1 MAYIACDKHGGQ
13 LASLISHKLYQM
25 IKGTECDSVVG
36 IKTIKYESLDGEQFS
51 MFVDSDTFEELSVA
65 HNIELAKTITDEEKL
80 FEVTLDFVP
89 ICPLCLNDWLAKRSN
104 VNGDIN

>member
-25 IKGTECDSVVG
+25 IEGTEGNSAVG
-36 IKTIKYESLDGEQFS
+36 IKTIKYESLGGEQFS

-65 HNIELAKTITDEEKL
+65 HNIDLAKTITDEEKL
-80 FEVTLDFVP
+80 FEITLDFVA
-89 ICPLCLNDWLAKRSN
+89 ICPVCLNDWLANRSN
-104 VNGDIN
+104 VVGDID